1 MGDAAVSVFVSYVR
15 EDEGF
20 LRALETQL
28 APLRTS
34 GKIALWSGRALSPGE
49 DERKAALEQ
58 LGAADVIVLLLSP
71 DYLADEDVVREMAA
85 ALRKREAEHASIA
98 PVLVRPCLVEETP
111 LGRLRALPENGEP
124 ISTWANQDL
133 AWLSV
138 VKGLRPLL
146 TSHVPARGRALAP
159 MLPQAPVFVGRD
171 AQADEV
177 TEALLA
183 SPSQPV
189 VLLGGPGIG
198 KTTLSIAVVRRAE
211 VAKRFGARRVF
222 ARLDGA
228 TTGEAALAKVATAA
242 GLPPSTELRAALLAW
257 LAEAPAL
264 VVLDNLE
271 TPHATDREGTEALIA
286 WLAEQNDIAILASV
300 RGGLR
305 PGGATWKAIELRP
318 LRPPHDVELFCK
330 LAQEHE
336 TDRAAVTALVSP
348 LGGVPLAI
356 ALLAL
361 AAQGNSLVALRMEWE
376 ARRTATLDQGGTGA
390 HASWAACVDVSFRSP
405 RMTAEAERL
414 CRVLALL
421 PEGAAVEDLPSL
433 LPAPAVAA
441 AAARVLAHVG
451 LAYFENGRLRM
462 LPPLRHHVR
471 AARPVEATD
480 RARAADHYRVLA
492 KTLGPRAGSQGG
504 REAVEGLAPEWAN
517 VEELLGEGIEAEG
530 PAQWIDTAVALAD
543 FIRFSGLGTPEP
555 LERALRAA
563 QSSKDTA
570 READCIRRLGDIA
583 LARSEHEQAR
593 ARYEAALPLYRQ
605 VGSVLGETNCI
616 QCLGDIALARSEHE
630 QARARYEAALPL
642 YRQVGSVLGE
652 ANCIQCL
659 GDIALERSEHEQAR
673 TRYEAALPLFR
684 QVGSVLGEASCIK
697 RLGDIALA
705 RSEHEQARTRYEAAL
720 PLYRQV
726 GSVLGEASCIQRL
739 GDIALARSGH
749 EQARARY
756 EAALPLFRQVGS
768 LLGEANCIKRL
779 GDIALERSEH
789 EQARARY
796 EAALPLFRKV
806 GALLGEANCIQRL
819 GDIALER
826 LEHESA
832 RTRYESALPL
842 YRQVGDVLGEANCIQ
857 RLGDIA
863 LACSE
868 HEPARGRYE
877 AALPLFRQ
885 VGSVLGEA
893 NCIQRLGDIA
903 LERSEHEPA
912 RARYEAALPLYR
924 QVGYVLGEA
933 NCIQRLGDIA
943 LERSEHEPARA
954 WYEAALSLYARIP
967 EPYSMGMTHRRLAR
981 LAPADADRR
990 RHVAAARQLW
1000 TQIDRP
1006 DLVAQ
1011 LDAELP

>member
-20 LRALETQL
+20 LRALESQL
-28 APLRTS
+28 APLRRNGT
-34 GKIALWSGRALSPGE
+34 IALWSARALSPGE

-71 DYLADEDVVREMAA
+71 DYLADEDVVREMAD
-85 ALRKREAEHASIA
+85 ALRRRKAEQSSIV
-98 PVLVRPCLVEETP
+98 PVLVRKCLVGETP
-111 LGRLRALPENGEP
+111 FGRLRALPENGEP
-124 ISTWANQDL
+124 ISTWADKDL
-133 AWLSV
+133 AWVSV
-138 VKGLRPLL
+138 VEALRPLL
-146 TSHVPARGRALAP
+146 TSRVAARGRALAP

-177 TEALLA
+177 TEAMLV
-183 SPSQPV
+183 SPPQPV

-228 TTGEAALAKVATAA
+228 TTGEAALAKVAAAA
-242 GLPPSTELRAALLAW
+242 GLAPSTELRAALQAW

-271 TPHATDREGTEALIA
+271 TPHAADREGTEALIS

-318 LRPPHDVELFCK
+318 LRPPHDVDLFCK
-330 LAQEHE
+330 LAPEHE
-336 TDRAAVTALVSP
+336 AERAAVTALVSP

-356 ALLAL
+356 ALLAI
-361 AAQGNSLVALRMEWE
+361 AAQGNSLVVLRMEWE
-376 ARRTATLDQGGTGA
+376 ARRTATLDQGGTA
-390 HASWAACVDVSFRSP
+390 THASWAACVDVSFRSP

-414 CRVLALL
+414 CRMLALL

-441 AAARVLAHVG
+441 AAARVLAQVG

-480 RARAADHYRVLA
+480 RARVAEHYRALA
-492 KTLGPRAGSQGG
+492 ESLGPRAGRKGG
-504 REAVEGLAPEWAN
+504 REAVERLAPEWTN
-517 VEELLGEGIEAEG
+517 VEELLGEGMAAEAS
-530 PAQWIDTAVALAD
+530 AQWIDAAMALAD
-543 FIRFSGLGTPEP
+543 FILFSGLGTPEP

-563 QSSKDTA
+563 RYNKDTA
-570 READCIRRLGDIA
+570 REARCIRRLGDIA

-593 ARYEAALPLYRQ
+593 ARYEAALLLFRQ
-605 VGSVLGETNCI
+605 VGSVLGEANCI
-616 QCLGDIALARSEHE
+616 QRLGDIALARSEHE
-630 QARARYEAALPL
+630 QARGRYEAALPL

-652 ANCIQCL
+652 ANCIQSL
-659 GDIALERSEHEQAR
+659 GDIALRRSEHEQ
-673 TRYEAALPLFR
+673 
-684 QVGSVLGEASCIK
+684 
-697 RLGDIALA
+697 
-705 RSEHEQARTRYEAAL
+705 
-720 PLYRQV
+720 
-726 GSVLGEASCIQRL
+726 
-739 GDIALARSGH
+739 
-749 EQARARY
+749 
-756 EAALPLFRQVGS
+756 
-768 LLGEANCIKRL
+768 
-779 GDIALERSEH
+779 
-789 EQARARY
+789 
-796 EAALPLFRKV
+796 
-806 GALLGEANCIQRL
+806 
-819 GDIALER
+819 
-826 LEHESA
+826 
-832 RTRYESALPL
+832 
-842 YRQVGDVLGEANCIQ
+842 
-857 RLGDIA
+857 
-863 LACSE
+863 
-868 HEPARGRYE
+868 ARGRYE

-903 LERSEHEPA
+903 RARSEHEQA
-912 RARYEAALPLYR
+912 RGRYE
-924 QVGYVLGEA
+924 Q
-933 NCIQRLGDIA
+933 
-943 LERSEHEPARA
+943 
-954 WYEAALSLYARIP
+954 ALSMYARIP
-967 EPYSMGMTHRRLAR
+967 EPYSMGMTHYCLAH
-981 LAPADADRR
+981 LAPSDPDRLH
-990 RHVAAARQLW
+990 HVAAARQLW

-1011 LDAELP
+1011 LDAEFPP